1 MTTREGRRGIRSRG
15 QRDRGT
21 KGQNGEA
28 RAAGGWPVTRVFNPC
43 EARIAFAATLVLLFF
58 SVLSLTARGQA
69 SKPADQVDQ
78 ATQDVLKELGPAAT
92 QPAAAPAGATAQ
104 TPPEQT
110 DEETTVSWR
119 QLIVLFGWM
128 LATAGA
134 VGVAGAILGLFVL
147 LRREALVAL
156 AIPQVVAIGAA
167 IGMRLGWPTLPPALG
182 VALVA
187 LIYFALSKRWGAGNW
202 VVPSFYVA
210 GLCLSFLIIA
220 NHGQDVEDLQRLFTG
235 VDVAVKP
242 DVAAVAVPVLLI
254 VGVVCALL
262 WRRWLLLAQA
272 PAAAE
277 LAGLRPARWDTL
289 FLLLLTIVI
298 LLGTSSLGVVMVL
311 SMLFLPAAT
320 VLPWVRRIP
329 AAMIGGAVLSLV
341 FLAIGFYLSNTMR
354 WPMSQSVGGAGFVI
368 LAVSQ
373 LAAQLRG

>member
-1 MTTREGRRGIRSRG
+1 LICFFLCIPVCAQTT
-15 QRDRGT
+15 
-21 KGQNGEA
+21 
-28 RAAGGWPVTRVFNPC
+28 
-43 EARIAFAATLVLLFF
+43 
-58 SVLSLTARGQA
+58 
-69 SKPADQVDQ
+69 KPADQVDQ
-78 ATQDVLKELGPAAT
+78 ATQDVLKELGAPAT
-92 QPAAAPAGATAQ
+92 SQPSAAPVISSAQ
-104 TPPEQT
+104 NSV
-110 DEETTVSWR
+110 EETDQDTSVSWKR
-119 QLIVLFGWM
+119 LILLFGWM
-128 LATAGA
+128 LLTAGA

-202 VVPSFYVA
+202 IVPSFYVA

-242 DVAAVAVPVLLI
+242 DVAIIAIPVLLI
-254 VGVVCALL
+254 VALVCAML

-277 LAGLRPARWDTL
+277 LAGLRPARWDTM

-298 LLGTSSLGVVMVL
+298 LLGTNSLGVVMVL

-329 AAMIGGAVLSLV
+329 AAMIAGAVLSLL

>member
-1 MTTREGRRGIRSRG
+1 MNQEGQSDRGPEGQSGANAASNVVVTRASGPCKKATLPSAARWLLSISVLLCIFVRSSSAQTTRA
-15 QRDRGT
+15 
-21 KGQNGEA
+21 N
-28 RAAGGWPVTRVFNPC
+28 
-43 EARIAFAATLVLLFF
+43 
-58 SVLSLTARGQA
+58 
-69 SKPADQVDQ
+69 DQVDR
-78 ATQDVLKELGPAAT
+78 ATQDVLKELGAPQASPPT
-92 QPAAAPAGATAQ
+92 TAPAVSAVG
-104 TPPEQT
+104 PPAGQF
-110 DEETTVSWR
+110 DEEGAVPWNR
-119 QLIVLFGWM
+119 LIGLFAFM
-128 LATAGA
+128 LVTAAA
-134 VGVAGAILGLFVL
+134 VGVAGAVVGLFVL

-235 VDVAVKP
+235 VDVAVAKS
-242 DVAAVAVPVLLI
+242 VAAVAVPVLLV
-254 VGVVCALL
+254 VGIICALL

-298 LLGTSSLGVVMVL
+298 LLGTNSLGVVMVL

-320 VLPWVRRIP
+320 VLPWVKRIP
-329 AAMIGGAVLSLV
+329 VAMAAGSVLSLV
-341 FLAIGFYLSNTMR
+341 FLAIGFYLSNKMR

-368 LAVSQ
+368 LAISQ
-373 LAAQLRG
+373 LAAQLKG